1 MMDQA
6 AQFLRIVRSEVLESI
21 YLLAKRDCKIHLQAQ
36 GSRGSRRNRIL
47 YLIKPCPRINSGF
60 QFRRCFEK
68 DQWTLLKNKG
78 ERKMTAKNGN
88 RLQHHLTAVK
98 EGKRCFENA
107 FESIARMILESEIEK
122 VVVNGRTT
130 YDFTIFRTGKKHIIG
145 IYDEINSF
153 VSFVKDAAEGGSS
166 KEMAFVLVGEPGNGK
181 TFFVE
186 FLCSMYRSF
195 LANEKN
201 RKYTFRFTNMDRL
214 GSYGKIS
221 TIESQTYEDPMILAM
236 NLFENP
242 DDNKTFLAKQIG
254 FSDKE
259 IEQLYDNYRPL
270 GACSGYMWNDIINLA
285 DGNIDEM
292 LKHIEIIPVP
302 MTESLGTITGKYPA
316 KDKITSSAV
325 DLLGEE
331 SIQRLLHIT
340 DTNNPYRFDLRRGAL
355 ARVAGGG
362 IHFSDEVFKNKKDL
376 VQVYLGVIQNR
387 VIEIDGY
394 KWPIDTLIVATSNN
408 SEFNRFLSEKEE
420 APIVDRCRIC
430 YVSHNTNYKLQENL
444 TSYAIGNEAKTTL
457 DRKDLHRDPNLN
469 YATSVAVVLTRLPRS
484 EKLTA
489 IETMKLSAG
498 EVAGEKSIKTLAEVI
513 DTLNQ
518 DPDITKRFG
527 QKGLGQR
534 NLGRAIQLLIES
546 SETNEGRCMFA
557 YDIYKTLERVVL
569 DYVTEVNDRAKYLED
584 LKTAKGMYRERIMTE
599 MFNAY
604 MDEPFAI
611 RKDVM
616 NYVNMIIGIDA
627 ENLGPD
633 KMWKYKDPQTGELKA
648 LKVDERYIKGVEE
661 RLGLKTE
668 EQRETFRTSIRK
680 IYGQKISVDPNYDFM
695 DNLEL
700 VKAVTDVRLKSDIAG
715 AGSLIGALANRT
727 NEENQKLYDRMIDTM
742 LNKLNYCKTCAQ
754 KTIEYFCTQED
765 EN

>member
-1 MMDQA
+1 MA
-6 AQFLRIVRSEVLESI
+6 KKAQVKINTQTQNHNQTQLRHHCLQVR
-21 YLLAKRDCKIHLQAQ
+21 
-36 GSRGSRRNRIL
+36 
-47 YLIKPCPRINSGF
+47 
-60 QFRRCFEK
+60 
-68 DQWTLLKNKG
+68 
-78 ERKMTAKNGN
+78 
-88 RLQHHLTAVK
+88 
-98 EGKRCFENA
+98 EGARSFENA
-107 FESIARMILESEIEK
+107 FQSVARMILESHIEK

-130 YDFTIFRTGKKHIIG
+130 YDFSIFRQGKKHVIG
-145 IYDEINSF
+145 VYDEINSF
-153 VSFVKDAAEGGSS
+153 VSYVKDAAEGGSS

-186 FLCSMYRSF
+186 FLCAQYRAF
-195 LANEKN
+195 LSQPRN
-201 RKYTFRFTNMDRL
+201 RKYTFRFKGIDAL
-214 GSYGKIS
+214 GSYGRIS

-236 NLFENP
+236 NLFDDPNEN
-242 DDNKTFLAKQIG
+242 KALLARDIG
-254 FSDKE
+254 FDDRAIDK
-259 IEQLYDNYRPL
+259 IYDDYRPL
-270 GACSGYMWNDIINLA
+270 GACSGYIWNDIRNYCDGDLDRMLA
-285 DGNIDEM
+285 FV
-292 LKHIEIIPVP
+292 EIIPVP
-302 MTESLGTITGKYPA
+302 LTESLGTVTGKYPA

-362 IHFSDEVFKNKKDL
+362 IHFADEIYKNKKDL

-387 VIEIDGY
+387 NIEIDGY
-394 KWPIDTLIVATSNN
+394 KWPIDTLIIATSNN

-430 YVSHNTNYKLQENL
+430 YVSHNTNYKMQSEL
-444 TSYAIGNEAKTTL
+444 TSYAIGTEARTTL
-457 DRKDLHRDPNLN
+457 TREALHQDPNLN
-469 YATSVAVVLTRLPRS
+469 YAASVATVLTRLPRS
-484 EKLTA
+484 EKLTP
-489 IETMKLSAG
+489 IETMKLAAG

-518 DPDITKRFG
+518 EPDITKRFG

-534 NLGRAIQLLIES
+534 NLGRAIQLLTES
-546 SETNEGRCMFA
+546 SETNEGQCMFA
-557 YDIYKTLERVVL
+557 YDVFRALERIIL
-569 DYVTEVNDRAKYLED
+569 DYVSEANDRAKYLED
-584 LKTAKGMYRERIMTE
+584 LKLAKGLYRERIMTE

-604 MDEPFAI
+604 MDEPLAI

-616 NYVNMIIGIDA
+616 NYVNMIIGTDA

-633 KMWKYKDPQTGELKA
+633 KMWKYKDPQTGELRA
-648 LKVDERYIKGVEE
+648 LKIDDRFVKSVEE

-668 EQRETFRTSIRK
+668 EQRDTFRTSIRK

-727 NEENQKLYDRMIDTM
+727 NEENQKLYDRMISTM
-742 LNKLNYCKTCAQ
+742 LNKLGYCRTCAQ

>member
-1 MMDQA
+1 M
-6 AQFLRIVRSEVLESI
+6 
-21 YLLAKRDCKIHLQAQ
+21 
-36 GSRGSRRNRIL
+36 
-47 YLIKPCPRINSGF
+47 
-60 QFRRCFEK
+60 
-68 DQWTLLKNKG
+68 
-78 ERKMTAKNGN
+78 
-88 RLQHHLTAVK
+88 TAVK
-98 EGKRCFENA
+98 DGKLRFENA
-107 FESIARMILESEIEK
+107 FLGVTRMILESEIEK
-122 VVVNGRTT
+122 VVVNGKTT
-130 YDFTIFRTGKKHIIG
+130 YDFKIFRKGPKHVIG
-145 IYDEINSF
+145 MYEEINSF
-153 VSFVKDAAEGGSS
+153 VSYVKDASEGGSS

-181 TFFVE
+181 TFLVE
-186 FLCSMYRSF
+186 FLSARYRNF
-195 LANEKN
+195 LSKDNN
-201 RKYTFRFTNMDRL
+201 RKYTFKFLNLDKV

-236 NLFENP
+236 NLF
-242 DDNKTFLAKQIG
+242 DDSDKNKEHLAKQIG
-254 FSDKE
+254 FSDKD
-259 IEQLYDNYRPL
+259 IEKLYEDYRPL
-270 GACSGYMWNDIINLA
+270 GACSGYIWNDIQA
-285 DGNIDEM
+285 HCDGNIDDM
-292 LKHIEIIPVP
+292 LKFIEIIPVP
-302 MTESLGTITGKYPA
+302 LTESLGTVTGKYPA

-362 IHFSDEVFKNKKDL
+362 IHFSDEIYKNKKDL

-387 VIEIDGY
+387 NIEIDGF

-408 SEFNRFLSEKEE
+408 SEFHHFLSEKEE

-430 YVSHNTNYKLQENL
+430 YVSHNTNYKLQKQL
-444 TSYAIGNEAKTTL
+444 TNYAIGSETRTTL
-457 DRKDLHRDPNLN
+457 TREDLHQDPNLN
-469 YATSVAVVLTRLPRS
+469 YASSVAAVLSRLPRS
-484 EKLTA
+484 EKLTPV
-489 IETMKLSAG
+489 ETMKLSAG

-518 DPDITKRFG
+518 DPEIINRFG

-557 YDIYKTLERVVL
+557 YDIFKALERIIL
-569 DYVTEVNDRAKYLED
+569 DYVIEANDRAKYLED
-584 LKTAKGMYRERIMTE
+584 LKTAKGLYRERIMTE

-604 MDEPFAI
+604 MDEPYAI

-627 ENLGPD
+627 ENLGAD

-648 LKVDERYIKGVEE
+648 LKIDERYINSVEE

-668 EQRETFRTSIRK
+668 EQRASFRTSIRK
-680 IYGQKISVDPNYDFM
+680 IYGQKISVDPDYDFM

-700 VKAVTDVRLKSDIAG
+700 VKAITDVRLKSDIAG

-727 NEENQKLYDRMIDTM
+727 NEENQKLYDRMVETM
-742 LNKLNYCKTCAQ
+742 LNKLGYCRTCAQ

-765 EN
+765 EK

>member
-1 MMDQA
+1 MGQRKKHTLHGHLA
-6 AQFLRIVRSEVLESI
+6 AVK
-21 YLLAKRDCKIHLQAQ
+21 A
-36 GSRGSRRNRIL
+36 
-47 YLIKPCPRINSGF
+47 
-60 QFRRCFEK
+60 
-68 DQWTLLKNKG
+68 G
-78 ERKMTAKNGN
+78 ER
-88 RLQHHLTAVK
+88 R
-98 EGKRCFENA
+98 FENA
-107 FESIARMILESEIEK
+107 FQGVSKMILENDFEK
-122 VVVNGRTT
+122 VMVQGKTT
-130 YDFTIFRTGKKHIIG
+130 YNFKLFNNGGKHIIG
-145 IYDEINSF
+145 MYDEINSF

-166 KEMAFVLVGEPGNGK
+166 KEMAYVLVGEPGNGK

-186 FLCSMYRSF
+186 FLCSQFRHYLSQ
-195 LANEKN
+195 EKN
-201 RKYTFRFTNMDRL
+201 KKYTFKFLNMDKL
-214 GSYGKIS
+214 QSYGKITS
-221 TIESQTYEDPMILAM
+221 IESQTYEDPMVLAL
-236 NLFENP
+236 NLFE
-242 DDNKTFLAKQIG
+242 DMEDNKTFLSKEIG
-254 FSDKE
+254 FSDDE
-259 IEQLYDNYRPL
+259 IESFYENYRPL
-270 GACSGYMWNDIINLA
+270 GACSEYIWNDLRYFTNNNME
-285 DGNIDEM
+285 DM
-292 LKHIEIIPVP
+292 LKFIEIVPVP
-302 MTESLGTITGKYPA
+302 LTESLGTVTGKYPA

-362 IHFSDEVFKNKKDL
+362 IHFSDEIFKNKKDL

-387 VIEIDGY
+387 NIEIDGY

-408 SEFNRFLSEKEE
+408 SEFNRFMAEKEE
-420 APIVDRCRIC
+420 APIVDRCRVC
-430 YVSHNTNYKLQENL
+430 YVSHNTNYKLQKDL
-444 TSYAIGNEAKTTL
+444 TSYAIGSDIKTTFSMEP
-457 DRKDLHRDPNLN
+457 LHKDPNLN
-469 YATSVAVVLTRLPRS
+469 YAASVAVVLTRLPRS
-484 EKLTA
+484 EKLTP
-489 IETMKLSAG
+489 IETMKLAAG

-518 DPDITKRFG
+518 EPDITKRFG

-534 NLGRAIQLLIES
+534 NLGRAIQLMIES
-546 SETNEGRCMFA
+546 SETNEGKCMFA
-557 YDIYKTLERVVL
+557 YDIYKALERVVL
-569 DYVTEVNDRAKYLED
+569 DYVTDANDRVKFLDD
-584 LKTAKGMYRERIMTE
+584 LKTARGMYRERVMTE

-633 KMWKYKDPQTGELKA
+633 KMWKYKDPQTGELQA
-648 LKVDERYIKGVEE
+648 MRIDERYIKSIEE

-668 EQRETFRTSIRK
+668 EQRETFRTAIRK
-680 IYGQKISVDPNYDFM
+680 IYGQKIAVDPNYDFM

-727 NEENQKLYDRMIDTM
+727 NEENQKLYDRMVVTM
-742 LNKLNYCKTCAQ
+742 LEKLNYCKTCAQ

-765 EN
+765 ET

>member
-1 MMDQA
+1 MA
-6 AQFLRIVRSEVLESI
+6 TSTHS
-21 YLLAKRDCKIHLQAQ
+21 
-36 GSRGSRRNRIL
+36 
-47 YLIKPCPRINSGF
+47 LI
-60 QFRRCFEK
+60 
-68 DQWTLLKNKG
+68 
-78 ERKMTAKNGN
+78 
-88 RLQHHLTAVK
+88 QHIKAVK
-98 EGKRCFENA
+98 KGQRRFENA
-107 FESIARMILESEIEK
+107 FQSVSRMIFEGGIEK
-122 VVVNGRTT
+122 ITVNGRTT
-130 YDFTIFRTGKKHIIG
+130 YDFKVFRTGSKHVIG
-145 IYDEINSF
+145 MYEEVNSF
-153 VSFVKDAAEGGSS
+153 VSYVKDAAEGGSS

-186 FLCSMYRSF
+186 FLSGRYRSF
-195 LANEKN
+195 LSREEN
-201 RKYTFRFTNMDRL
+201 RKYSFRFKQLDQFGT
-214 GSYGKIS
+214 YGRIS
-221 TIESQTYEDPMILAM
+221 AIESQTYEDPMILAM
-236 NLFENP
+236 NLFELP
-242 DDNKTFLAKQIG
+242 DDNKTFLAREIG
-254 FSDKE
+254 FADRE
-259 IEQLYDNYRPL
+259 AEVLFDAYRPL
-270 GACSGYMWNDIINLA
+270 GACSGYIWNDIRSHCGGDLDKMLA
-285 DGNIDEM
+285 FVEV
-292 LKHIEIIPVP
+292 IPVP
-302 MTESLGTITGKYPA
+302 LTESLGTVTGKYPA

-362 IHFSDEVFKNKKDL
+362 IHFSDEIFKNKKDL

-387 VIEIDGY
+387 SIEIDGY

-408 SEFNRFLSEKEE
+408 SEFHRFMSEKEE
-420 APIVDRCRIC
+420 APIVDRCRLC
-430 YVSHNTNYKLQENL
+430 YVSHNTNYKLQKDL
-444 TSYAIGNEAKTTL
+444 TGYAVGSEARTTL
-457 DRKDLHRDPNLN
+457 TKESLHQDPNLN
-469 YATSVAVVLTRLPRS
+469 YAACVGVVLSRLPRS
-484 EKLTA
+484 EKLTPV
-489 IETMKLSAG
+489 ETMKLAAG

-518 DPDITKRFG
+518 DPEIINRFG

-546 SETNEGRCMFA
+546 SETNEGQCMFA
-557 YDIYKTLERVVL
+557 YDVFKALERIVL
-569 DYVTEVNDRAKYLED
+569 DYVSEANDRAKYLED
-584 LKTAKGMYRERIMTE
+584 IKTAKGLYRERIMTE

-648 LKVDERYIKGVEE
+648 LKIDERYVNSVEE

-668 EQRETFRTSIRK
+668 EQRESFRTSIRK
-680 IYGQKISVDPNYDFM
+680 IYGQKISIDPNYDFM

-727 NEENQKLYDRMIDTM
+727 NEENQKLYDRMIGTM
-742 LNKLNYCKTCAQ
+742 LNKLGYCRTCAQ

-765 EN
+765 EK

>member
-1 MMDQA
+1 MPQSKINPA
-6 AQFLRIVRSEVLESI
+6 LSFHLAEVKKE
-21 YLLAKRDCKIHLQAQ
+21 KR
-36 GSRGSRRNRIL
+36 R
-47 YLIKPCPRINSGF
+47 
-60 QFRRCFEK
+60 
-68 DQWTLLKNKG
+68 
-78 ERKMTAKNGN
+78 
-88 RLQHHLTAVK
+88 
-98 EGKRCFENA
+98 FENA
-107 FESIARMILESEIEK
+107 FQGVARMILEGGVEK
-122 VVVNGRTT
+122 TLVNGKTT
-130 YDFTIFRTGKKHIIG
+130 YDFQIFRNGKKHTIG
-145 IYDEINSF
+145 MYDEINSF

-186 FLCSMYRSF
+186 FLCGKYRQYLS
-195 LANEKN
+195 LAGN
-201 RKYTFRFTNMDRL
+201 RKYTYRFVNLDQF
-214 GSYGKIS
+214 GHYGRIG

-236 NLFENP
+236 NLFEDP
-242 DDNKTFLAKQIG
+242 DKGKAYIAEKGG
-254 FSDKE
+254 FTDRE
-259 IEQLYDNYRPL
+259 IDDLYENYRPL
-270 GACSGYMWNDIINLA
+270 GACSGYIWNDIRNFTG
-285 DGNIDEM
+285 GNVEEM
-292 LKHIEIIPVP
+292 LNFVEVVPVP
-302 MTESLGTITGKYPA
+302 LMESLGTVTGKYAA

-362 IHFSDEVFKNKKDL
+362 IHFSDEIYKNKKDL

-394 KWPIDTLIVATSNN
+394 KWPIDTLIIATSNN
-408 SEFNRFLSEKEE
+408 SEFNRFLAEKEE

-430 YVSHNTNYKLQENL
+430 YVSHNTNYRMQEAL
-444 TSYAIGNEAKTTL
+444 TDYAIGSETKTTL
-457 DRKDLHRDPNLN
+457 TRENLHQDPNLN
-469 YATSVAVVLTRLPRS
+469 YAGSVGVVLSRLPRS
-484 EKLTA
+484 EKLTMT
-489 IETMKLSAG
+489 ETMKLAAG
-498 EVAGEKSIKTLAEVI
+498 EVAGEKSMKSLAEVV

-534 NLGRAIQLLIES
+534 NLGRAIQLMIES
-546 SETNEGRCMFA
+546 SETNEGQCMFA
-557 YDIYKTLERVVL
+557 FDIFKALERVTL
-569 DYVTEVNDRAKYLED
+569 DYVSESTDRVKYLED

-604 MDEPFAI
+604 MDEPHAI
-611 RKDVM
+611 RKDVL

-633 KMWKYKDPQTGELKA
+633 RMWKYKDPQTGELRA
-648 LKVDERYIKGVEE
+648 LKIDERYVKSIEE

-680 IYGQKISVDPNYDFM
+680 IYGQKISVEPNYDFM

-727 NEENQKLYDRMIDTM
+727 NEENQKLYDRLIDTM
-742 LNKLNYCKTCAQ
+742 LNKLGYCRTCAQ

>member
-1 MMDQA
+1 MA
-6 AQFLRIVRSEVLESI
+6 TSI
-21 YLLAKRDCKIHLQAQ
+21 HSLIQHL
-36 GSRGSRRNRIL
+36 
-47 YLIKPCPRINSGF
+47 K
-60 QFRRCFEK
+60 
-68 DQWTLLKNKG
+68 
-78 ERKMTAKNGN
+78 
-88 RLQHHLTAVK
+88 AVK
-98 EGKRCFENA
+98 KGQCRFENA
-107 FESIARMILESEIEK
+107 FKGVSRMIFEGGIEK
-122 VVVNGRTT
+122 TTVNGKTT
-130 YDFTIFRTGKKHIIG
+130 YDFKVFRSGPKHVIG
-145 IYDEINSF
+145 MYDEINSF
-153 VSFVKDAAEGGSS
+153 VSYVKDAAEGGSS

-186 FLCSMYRSF
+186 FLAGRYRSF
-195 LANEKN
+195 LSHDEN
-201 RKYTFRFTNMDRL
+201 RKYTFKFQNLDRL
-214 GSYGKIS
+214 GTYGRIS
-221 TIESQTYEDPMILAM
+221 SVESQTYEDPMILAM
-236 NLFENP
+236 NLFDFT
-242 DDNKTFLAKQIG
+242 DDNKTFLSKEIG
-254 FSDKE
+254 FSDDE
-259 IEQLYDNYRPL
+259 IDVLYNDYRPL
-270 GACSGYMWNDIINLA
+270 GACSGYIWNDIRSHCSDELDQMLA
-285 DGNIDEM
+285 FVQV
-292 LKHIEIIPVP
+292 IPVP
-302 MTESLGTITGKYPA
+302 LTESLGTVTGKYPA

-362 IHFSDEVFKNKKDL
+362 IHFSDEIFKNKKDL

-387 VIEIDGY
+387 SIEIDGY

-408 SEFNRFLSEKEE
+408 MEFHRFLSEREE
-420 APIVDRCRIC
+420 APIVDRCRLC
-430 YVSHNTNYKLQENL
+430 YVSHNTNYKLQKDL
-444 TSYAIGNEAKTTL
+444 TAYTIGSETRTTL
-457 DRKDLHRDPNLN
+457 TKERLHQDPNLN
-469 YATSVAVVLTRLPRS
+469 YAASVGAVLSRLPRS
-484 EKLTA
+484 EKLTPV
-489 IETMKLSAG
+489 ETMKLAAG

-518 DPDITKRFG
+518 DPEIINRFG

-546 SETNEGRCMFA
+546 SETNEGQCMFA
-557 YDIYKTLERVVL
+557 CDVFKALDRIVL
-569 DYVTEVNDRAKYLED
+569 DYVTEANDRAKYLED
-584 LKTAKGMYRERIMTE
+584 IKTARGLYRERIMTE

-604 MDEPFAI
+604 MDEPMAI

-648 LKVDERYIKGVEE
+648 LKIDERYVNSVEE

-668 EQRETFRTSIRK
+668 EQRESFRTSIRK
-680 IYGQKISVDPNYDFM
+680 IYGQKISIDPNYDFM

-727 NEENQKLYDRMIDTM
+727 NEENQKLYDRMLDTM
-742 LNKLNYCKTCAQ
+742 LNKLGYCRTCAQ

-765 EN
+765 EK

>member
-1 MMDQA
+1 MPKKA
-6 AQFLRIVRSEVLESI
+6 PSGAE
-21 YLLAKRDCKIHLQAQ
+21 AKSQLHQHL
-36 GSRGSRRNRIL
+36 
-47 YLIKPCPRINSGF
+47 F
-60 QFRRCFEK
+60 
-68 DQWTLLKNKG
+68 D
-78 ERKMTAKNGN
+78 
-88 RLQHHLTAVK
+88 VK
-98 EGKRCFENA
+98 EGARRFENA
-107 FESIARMILESEIEK
+107 FQGVARMILENEISK
-122 VVVNGRTT
+122 VVVNGKTT
-130 YDFTIFRTGKKHIIG
+130 YDFNIFRNGKKHVIG
-145 IYDEINSF
+145 MYDEINSF
-153 VSFVKDAAEGGSS
+153 VSYVKDAAESGSS

-186 FLCSMYRSF
+186 FLCGQYRTF
-195 LANEKN
+195 LSKPEN
-201 RKYTFRFTNMDRL
+201 RKYTFRFKGIDAL
-214 GSYGKIS
+214 GHYGRIH

-236 NLFENP
+236 NLFDHP
-242 DDNKTFLAKQIG
+242 DDNREFLAREIG
-254 FSDKE
+254 FDAKA
-259 IEQLYDNYRPL
+259 IERLYDDYRPL
-270 GACSGYMWNDIINLA
+270 GACSGYIWNDIRQHANDDLKR
-285 DGNIDEM
+285 M
-292 LKHIEIIPVP
+292 LTFVDIMPVP
-302 MTESLGTITGKYPA
+302 LTESLGTVTGKYPA

-362 IHFSDEVFKNKKDL
+362 IHFADEIYKNKKDL

-387 VIEIDGY
+387 NIEIDGY
-394 KWPIDTLIVATSNN
+394 KWPIDTLIIATSNN
-408 SEFNRFLSEKEE
+408 SEFNRFLAEKEE

-430 YVSHNTNYKLQENL
+430 YVSHNTNYKMQKEL
-444 TSYAIGNEAKTTL
+444 TTYAVGTEARTTL
-457 DRKDLHRDPNLN
+457 MRESLHQDPNLN
-469 YATSVAVVLTRLPRS
+469 HAASVAVVLSRLPRS
-484 EKLTA
+484 EKLNA
-489 IETMKLSAG
+489 IETMKLAAG

-518 DPDITKRFG
+518 EPDITKRFG

-534 NLGRAIQLLIES
+534 NLGRAVQLLTES
-546 SETNEGRCMFA
+546 SETNEGQCMFA
-557 YDIYKTLERVVL
+557 YDIFLAIERIIL
-569 DYVTEVNDRAKYLED
+569 DYVTEANDRAKYLED
-584 LKTAKGMYRERIMTE
+584 LKTAKGLYRERIMTE

-604 MDEPFAI
+604 MDEPLAI

-633 KMWKYKDPQTGELKA
+633 KMWKYKDPQTGELRA
-648 LKVDERYIKGVEE
+648 LKIDERFIKSVEE

-680 IYGQKISVDPNYDFM
+680 IYGQKISVDSNYDFM

-727 NEENQKLYDRMIDTM
+727 NEENQKLYDRMVSTM
-742 LNKLNYCKTCAQ
+742 LEKLGYCRTCAQ

>member
-1 MMDQA
+1 M
-6 AQFLRIVRSEVLESI
+6 
-21 YLLAKRDCKIHLQAQ
+21 AKRAQ
-36 GSRGSRRNRIL
+36 IQPKSQLHQHCLDVREGRRR
-47 YLIKPCPRINSGF
+47 
-60 QFRRCFEK
+60 
-68 DQWTLLKNKG
+68 
-78 ERKMTAKNGN
+78 
-88 RLQHHLTAVK
+88 
-98 EGKRCFENA
+98 FENA
-107 FESIARMILESEIEK
+107 FQGVARMILDDKIEK
-122 VVVNGRTT
+122 VVVNAKTT
-130 YDFTIFRTGKKHIIG
+130 YDFSIFRNGAKHVIG
-145 IYDEINSF
+145 MYDEVNSF
-153 VSFVKDAAEGGSS
+153 VSYVKDAAENGSS

-186 FLCSMYRSF
+186 FLCTAYRTF
-195 LANEKN
+195 LSRPEN
-201 RKYTFRFTNMDRL
+201 RKYTFRFKGLDQV
-214 GSYGKIS
+214 GHYGRIS
-221 TIESQTYEDPMILAM
+221 TVESQTYEDPMILAM
-236 NLFENP
+236 NMFDTPDEN
-242 DDNKTFLAKQIG
+242 KRFLADELG
-254 FSDKE
+254 FSSQE
-259 IEQLYDNYRPL
+259 IDRLYENYRPL
-270 GACSGYMWNDIINLA
+270 GACSGYIWNDVRTVCDA
-285 DGNIDEM
+285 DIDKM
-292 LKHIEIIPVP
+292 LQMVDIIPVP
-302 MTESLGTITGKYPA
+302 LTESLGTITGKYPA
-316 KDKITSSAV
+316 KDKITSSSV

-331 SIQRLLHIT
+331 SIQRLMHIT

-362 IHFSDEVFKNKKDL
+362 IHFADEIYKNKKDL

-387 VIEIDGY
+387 NIEIDGY
-394 KWPIDTLIVATSNN
+394 KWPIDTLIIATSNN

-430 YVSHNTNYKLQENL
+430 YVSHNTNYKLQNQL
-444 TSYAIGNEAKTTL
+444 TGYAIGNEARTTL
-457 DRKDLHRDPNLN
+457 THEKLHQDPNLN
-469 YATSVAVVLTRLPRS
+469 YAASVASVLTRLPRS
-484 EKLTA
+484 EKLTP
-489 IETMKLSAG
+489 IETMKLAAG

-518 DPDITKRFG
+518 EPDITKRFG

-557 YDIYKTLERVVL
+557 YDIYLALERIIL
-569 DYVTEVNDRAKYLED
+569 DYVTEANDRAKYLED
-584 LKTAKGMYRERIMTE
+584 VKIAKGLYRERIMTE

-604 MDEPFAI
+604 MDEPLAI

-616 NYVNMIIGIDA
+616 NYVNMIIGVDA

-633 KMWKYKDPQTGELKA
+633 KMWKYKDPQTGELRA
-648 LKVDERYIKGVEE
+648 LKIDERYIKSVEE

-727 NEENQKLYDRMIDTM
+727 NEENQKLYDRMVDTM
-742 LNKLNYCKTCAQ
+742 LNKLGYCRTCAQ

>member
-1 MMDQA
+1 MN
-6 AQFLRIVRSEVLESI
+6 
-21 YLLAKRDCKIHLQAQ
+21 
-36 GSRGSRRNRIL
+36 GSSN
-47 YLIKPCPRINSGF
+47 NS
-60 QFRRCFEK
+60 
-68 DQWTLLKNKG
+68 
-78 ERKMTAKNGN
+78 
-88 RLQHHLTAVK
+88 LQHHVTAVK
-98 EGKRCFENA
+98 EGQRSFENA
-107 FESIARMILESEIEK
+107 FQAVTRMILEKEIRK
-122 VVVNGRTT
+122 VVVNGKTT
-130 YDFTIFRTGKKHIIG
+130 YDFEIFRTGKKHIIG
-145 IYDEINSF
+145 MYDELNSF
-153 VSFVKDAAEGGSS
+153 VSYVKDAAEGGSS

-181 TFFVE
+181 TFMVD
-186 FLCSMYRSF
+186 FLCARYRGF
-195 LANEKN
+195 LALPLN
-201 RKYTFRFTNMDRL
+201 RKYTFRFNRIDQL
-214 GSYGKIS
+214 GTYGRIR

-236 NLFENP
+236 NLFEDP
-242 DDNKTFLAKQIG
+242 ERSREHLGTAFG
-254 FSDKE
+254 FSDAA
-259 IEQLYDNYRPL
+259 IDTLYENYRPL
-270 GACSGYMWNDIINLA
+270 GACSGYIWNDIRNHAGGDL
-285 DGNIDEM
+285 EKM
-292 LKHIEIIPVP
+292 LEFVEIVPVP
-302 MTESLGTITGKYPA
+302 LTESLGTVTGKYPA

-331 SIQRLLHIT
+331 SIQRLLHIA

-362 IHFSDEVFKNKKDL
+362 IHFSDEIYKNKKDL

-387 VIEIDGY
+387 SIEIDGY
-394 KWPIDTLIVATSNN
+394 KWPIDSLIIATSNN
-408 SEFNRFLSEKEE
+408 SEFNQFLSEKEE

-430 YVSHNTNYKLQENL
+430 YVAHNTNYKLQAEL
-444 TSYAIGNEAKTTL
+444 TAYAIGSEAKTTL
-457 DRKDLHRDPNLN
+457 TRESLHQDPNLN
-469 YATSVAVVLTRLPRS
+469 YAASVAAVLTRLARS
-484 EKLTA
+484 EKLTPV
-489 IETMKLSAG
+489 ETMKLAAG

-518 DPDITKRFG
+518 EPDITKRFG
-527 QKGLGQR
+527 QGGLGQR
-534 NLGRAIQLLIES
+534 NLGRALQLMVES

-557 YDIYKTLERVVL
+557 YDIFRALERVIL
-569 DYVTEVNDRAKYLED
+569 DYVTDANNRVKFLED
-584 LKTAKGMYRERIMTE
+584 LKIAKSLYRERIMTE

-604 MDEPFAI
+604 MDEPLAI

-627 ENLGPD
+627 ENLGVD
-633 KMWKYKDPQTGELKA
+633 RMWKYKDPQSGELRA
-648 LKVDERYIKGVEE
+648 LKVDERYINSVEE

-668 EQRETFRTSIRK
+668 EQRDSFRTSIRK

-742 LNKLNYCKTCAQ
+742 LGKLGYCRTCAQ

>member
-1 MMDQA
+1 MVKPNQNSFM
-6 AQFLRIVRSEVLESI
+6 V
-21 YLLAKRDCKIHLQAQ
+21 HL
-36 GSRGSRRNRIL
+36 
-47 YLIKPCPRINSGF
+47 K
-60 QFRRCFEK
+60 
-68 DQWTLLKNKG
+68 
-78 ERKMTAKNGN
+78 
-88 RLQHHLTAVK
+88 AVK
-98 EGKRCFENA
+98 SGKRCFENA
-107 FESIARMILESEIEK
+107 FQSISRMILESDIEK
-122 VVVNGRTT
+122 VVVNGKTT
-130 YDFTIFRTGKKHIIG
+130 YDFSIFRTGKKPVIG
-145 IYDEINSF
+145 MYDEINSF
-153 VSFVKDAAEGGSS
+153 VSYVKDASEGGSS

-186 FLCSMYRSF
+186 FLCSKYRNF
-195 LANEKN
+195 LADDKN
-201 RKYTFRFTNMDRL
+201 RKYTFKFINVDKL
-214 GSYGKIS
+214 GSYGKIT
-221 TIESQTYEDPMILAM
+221 TIESQTYEDPVVLAM
-236 NLFENP
+236 NLYDTVDENK
-242 DDNKTFLAKQIG
+242 DYLGEKFG
-254 FSDKE
+254 FSDDD
-259 IEQLYDNYRPL
+259 IEKLYDNYRPL
-270 GACSGYMWNDIINLA
+270 GACSGYIWNDIRGQFDGDINK
-285 DGNIDEM
+285 M
-292 LKHIEIIPVP
+292 LEFVEIIPVP
-302 MTESLGTITGKYPA
+302 LTESLGTVTGKYPA

-340 DTNNPYRFDLRRGAL
+340 DTNNPYKFDLRRGAL

-362 IHFSDEVFKNKKDL
+362 IHFSDEIYKNKKDL

-387 VIEIDGY
+387 SIEIDGY

-408 SEFNRFLSEKEE
+408 SEFNKFLSEKEE

-430 YVSHNTNYKLQENL
+430 YVSHNTNYILQDEL
-444 TSYAIGNEAKTTL
+444 TQYAIGSGPRTTIN
-457 DRKDLHRDPNLN
+457 RETLHQDPNLN
-469 YATSVAVVLTRLPRS
+469 YSASVAAVLSRLPRS
-484 EKLTA
+484 EKLTP

-518 DPDITKRFG
+518 DPEIINRFG

-534 NLGRAIQLLIES
+534 NLGRSIQLLIES
-546 SETNEGRCMFA
+546 SETNEGKCMFA
-557 YDIYKTLERVVL
+557 YDIFKALERVIL
-569 DYVTEVNDRAKYLED
+569 DYVTETSDRTKYLED
-584 LKTAKGMYRERIMTE
+584 LKSAKGLYRERIMTE

-604 MDEPFAI
+604 MDEPLAI

-633 KMWKYKDPQTGELKA
+633 KMWKYKDPQSDDLRA
-648 LKVDERYIKGVEE
+648 LKIDERFINSVEQG
-661 RLGLKTE
+661 LGLKTA
-668 EQRETFRTSIRK
+668 EQRETFRTTIRK
-680 IYGQKISVDPNYDFM
+680 IYGQKISVDPGYDFM

-727 NEENQKLYDRMIDTM
+727 NEENQKLYDRMIETM
-742 LNKLNYCKTCAQ
+742 LNKLNYCSTCAQ

>member
-1 MMDQA
+1 MITDTNP
-6 AQFLRIVRSEVLESI
+6 L
-21 YLLAKRDCKIHLQAQ
+21 
-36 GSRGSRRNRIL
+36 
-47 YLIKPCPRINSGF
+47 
-60 QFRRCFEK
+60 
-68 DQWTLLKNKG
+68 
-78 ERKMTAKNGN
+78 
-88 RLQHHLTAVK
+88 LQHLKAVK
-98 EGKRCFENA
+98 AGQRRFENA
-107 FESIARMILESEIEK
+107 FQGVSRMILESGIEK
-122 VVVNGRTT
+122 ITVNGKTT
-130 YDFTIFRTGKKHIIG
+130 YDFKIFRNGSKHVIG
-145 IYDEINSF
+145 MYDEINSF
-153 VSFVKDAAEGGSS
+153 VSYVKDAAERGSS

-181 TFFVE
+181 TFVVE
-186 FLCSMYRSF
+186 FLAGNYRRF
-195 LANEKN
+195 LSREEN
-201 RKYTFRFTNMDRL
+201 RKFTFKFLNLNRL
-214 GSYGKIS
+214 GTYGKIT

-236 NLFENP
+236 NLLPDP
-242 DDNKTFLAKQIG
+242 DDNKAFLAKSIG
-254 FSDKE
+254 FTDKE
-259 IEQLYDNYRPL
+259 LEALYENYRPL
-270 GACSGYMWNDIINLA
+270 GACSGYIWNDIGTHCGEDLDA
-285 DGNIDEM
+285 M
-292 LKHIEIIPVP
+292 LSFVEVTPVP
-302 MTESLGTITGKYPA
+302 LNESLGSVTGKYPA

-362 IHFSDEVFKNKKDL
+362 IHFSDEIFKNKKDL

-387 VIEIDGY
+387 SIEIDGY

-408 SEFNRFLSEKEE
+408 SEFHRFLSEKEE

-430 YVSHNTNYKLQENL
+430 YVSHNTNYKLQKELTGYTIGSETRTTLTKENL
-444 TSYAIGNEAKTTL
+444 
-457 DRKDLHRDPNLN
+457 HQDPNLN
-469 YATSVAVVLTRLPRS
+469 YAASVAAVLTRLPRS
-484 EKLTA
+484 EKLTPV
-489 IETMKLSAG
+489 ETMKLAAG

-518 DPDITKRFG
+518 DPEIINRFG

-546 SETNEGRCMFA
+546 SETNEGQCMFA
-557 YDIYKTLERVVL
+557 YDVYRALERIIL
-569 DYVTEVNDRAKYLED
+569 DYVTEANDRAKYLED
-584 LKTAKGMYRERIMTE
+584 IKTGKGLYRERIMTE

-604 MDEPFAI
+604 MDEPLAI

-616 NYVNMIIGIDA
+616 NYVNMIIGVDA

-633 KMWKYKDPQTGELKA
+633 KMWKYKDPQTAELKA
-648 LKVDERYIKGVEE
+648 LKIDERFINSVEE

-668 EQRETFRTSIRK
+668 EQRESFRTSIRK
-680 IYGQKISVDPNYDFM
+680 IYGQKISIDPNYDFM

-727 NEENQKLYDRMIDTM
+727 NEENQKLYDRMIGTM
-742 LNKLNYCKTCAQ
+742 LNKLGYCHTCAQ

-765 EN
+765 EQ

>member
-1 MMDQA
+1 M
-6 AQFLRIVRSEVLESI
+6 S
-21 YLLAKRDCKIHLQAQ
+21 
-36 GSRGSRRNRIL
+36 N
-47 YLIKPCPRINSGF
+47 NS
-60 QFRRCFEK
+60 K
-68 DQWTLLKNKG
+68 SLH
-78 ERKMTAKNGN
+78 
-88 RLQHHLTAVK
+88 HHLTEVK
-98 EGKRCFENA
+98 QGKRCFENA
-107 FESIARMILESEIEK
+107 FQGVSRMILESKIEK
-122 VVVNGRTT
+122 VVVNGKTT
-130 YDFTIFRTGKKHIIG
+130 YDFSIFREGSKHVIG
-145 IYDEINSF
+145 MYDEINSF
-153 VSFVKDAAEGGSS
+153 VSYVKDAAEGGSS

-181 TFFVE
+181 TFLVE
-186 FLCSMYRSF
+186 FLANKYRAF
-195 LANEKN
+195 LSNSKN
-201 RKYTFRFTNMDRL
+201 RKYTFKYLNLDKV
-214 GSYGKIS
+214 GDYGKIK

-236 NLFENP
+236 SLFEDP
-242 DDNKTFLAKQIG
+242 DQNRDYLAKQIG

-259 IEQLYDNYRPL
+259 IDTLYENYRPL
-270 GACSGYMWNDIINLA
+270 GACSSYILNDIRNFA
-285 DGNIDEM
+285 DGDIAEM
-292 LKHIEIIPVP
+292 LKFIEITPVP
-302 MTESLGTITGKYPA
+302 LTESLGTVTGKYPA
-316 KDKITSSAV
+316 KDKITSSSV

-362 IHFSDEVFKNKKDL
+362 IHFSDEIYKNKKDL

-387 VIEIDGY
+387 NIEIDGY

-408 SEFNRFLSEKEE
+408 SEFHRFLSEKEE

-430 YVSHNTNYKLQENL
+430 YVSHNTNYKLQRDL
-444 TSYAIGNEAKTTL
+444 TSYAIGSETRTTL
-457 DRKDLHRDPNLN
+457 TKENLHQDPNLN
-469 YATSVAVVLTRLPRS
+469 YAASIAVVLSRLPRS
-484 EKLTA
+484 EKLTPV
-489 IETMKLSAG
+489 ETMKLSAG

-518 DPDITKRFG
+518 DPEIINRFG

-546 SETNEGRCMFA
+546 SETNEGECMFA
-557 YDIYKTLERVVL
+557 YDIFRSLDRIIL
-569 DYVTEVNDRAKYLED
+569 DYVSEANDRTKYLED
-584 LKTAKGMYRERIMTE
+584 LKTAKGLYRERIMTE

-604 MDEPFAI
+604 MDEPYAI

-648 LKVDERYIKGVEE
+648 LKIDERYINSVEE
-661 RLGLKTE
+661 RLGLKSE
-668 EQRETFRTSIRK
+668 EQRESFRTSIRK
-680 IYGQKISVDPNYDFM
+680 IYGQKISVDPEYDFM

-727 NEENQKLYDRMIDTM
+727 NEENQKLYDRMIATM
-742 LNKLNYCKTCAQ
+742 LEKLGYCKTCAQ

-765 EN
+765 EK